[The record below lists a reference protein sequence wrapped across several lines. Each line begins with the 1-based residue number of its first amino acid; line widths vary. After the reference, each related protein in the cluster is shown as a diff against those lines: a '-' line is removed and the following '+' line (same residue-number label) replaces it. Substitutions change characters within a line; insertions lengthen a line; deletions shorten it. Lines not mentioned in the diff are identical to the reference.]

1 MLASMLP
8 GVREVRAPLIAGYLW
23 LLGLWIAFEPLVRG
37 RHDGSE
43 LFATLGRLGDLMSP
57 AVLGV
62 VVSVAAYLVGSLA
75 DSGLQSLRR
84 RIMRDYV
91 MGSIASPDDGPS
103 IKAVASLE
111 IIGDEQIEE
120 VRRRLGEAELDVS
133 DLPDELFGDAETHFV
148 DEADRSPERLGQEL
162 ERSIMEELPLI
173 ATRLITES
181 PELFATVDRLRAEAQ
196 LRFAVGLSLPVVLVA
211 ATFRSSAWWLLG
223 LLLTAPL
230 LLQAHHRSKE
240 ANDVLIDAVLI
251 GKVEPPAVERLRRA
265 VDHVIGSSASESSP
279 SDAVAPP
286 VSSTDA
292 GQAATANASD
302 KTSAASLRGT
312 EWT

>member
-173 ATRLITES
+173 ATRLITV
-181 PELFATVDRLRAEAQ
+181 ARALRNC
-196 LRFAVGLSLPVVLVA
+196 
-211 ATFRSSAWWLLG
+211 RSS
-223 LLLTAPL
+223 P
-230 LLQAHHRSKE
+230 
-240 ANDVLIDAVLI
+240 
-251 GKVEPPAVERLRRA
+251 RR
-265 VDHVIGSSASESSP
+265 
-279 SDAVAPP
+279 
-286 VSSTDA
+286 
-292 GQAATANASD
+292 
-302 KTSAASLRGT
+302 SAASLRCRAVVACGAGCCHIPLVGLVVARAPSHGSAPPSSPPPIEGSQRRPHRRGSDRKGGAAGRRAFAAGRRSRDRIERKRIFPVGRGRT
-312 EWT
+312 SRFKH